1 MRRFLFVVLAM
12 VSATAHAQTPPAT
25 GATATG
31 AAARFAPSP
40 PSDTAAQNV
49 LNLVTSSITEAV
61 DEQGRKLRPLTPE
74 EAKTPLLDS
83 ALVKEVMDVAFASA
97 AGKACGVDWA
107 EQNFRKLMQRE
118 RALGIRST
126 HQLAAIS
133 LTHGFILGRTGA
145 NMTCPESRRGEVEDF
160 YRRKWQ

>member
-1 MRRFLFVVLAM
+1 MRRFLFVVLAIA
-12 VSATAHAQTPPAT
+12 STAAAQAQTPP
-25 GATATG
+25 ATG
-31 AAARFAPSP
+31 AAARFAPTP

-49 LNLVTSSITEAV
+49 LNVVISNITEAV
-61 DEQGRKLRPLTPE
+61 DEQGRKLHPLTAE
-74 EAKTPLLDS
+74 EAKTPLLDA

-97 AGKACGVDWA
+97 TGKACGLDWS
-107 EQNFRKLMQRE
+107 EQNYRKLMQRE
-118 RALGIRST
+118 RALGTRST

-145 NMTCPESRRGEVEDF
+145 NMTCPEGRRGEVEDF